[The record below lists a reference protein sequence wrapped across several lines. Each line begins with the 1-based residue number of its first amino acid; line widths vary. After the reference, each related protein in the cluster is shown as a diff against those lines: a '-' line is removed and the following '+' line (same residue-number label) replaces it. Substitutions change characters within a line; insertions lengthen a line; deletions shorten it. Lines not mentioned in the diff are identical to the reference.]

1 MRLALTGRNLD
12 ITPALRQLVTRRLA
26 KLDRLLHD
34 DIISAQV
41 VLRLEKHRHKT
52 DVLVHTSGN
61 HELSGHGE
69 DGSWPVS
76 IGHALTKVEQQA
88 AKLKGKREGQ
98 RRMGRAVIG
107 EPGEAVGTA
116 RRNATTTPATRK
128 RDREDTPILLD
139 TDPAAVRVVRIRRST
154 PKPMRLED
162 AVLKVDEAPGSVLA
176 FRDPSLDRIQVLV
189 RRADGSLGL
198 LDPDV

>member
-34 DIISAQV
+34 GIISAQV
-41 VLRLEKHRHKT
+41 VLRLEKHRHKA
-52 DVLVHTSGN
+52 DVLVRTRGDHA
-61 HELSGHGE
+61 LSGHGE
-69 DGSWPVS
+69 DGTWPTS
-76 IGHALTKVEQQA
+76 ITDALAKVEQQA
-88 AKLKGKREGQ
+88 ARLKGKLEA
-98 RRMGRAVIG
+98 RRRSGRAVVG

-116 RRNATTTPATRK
+116 RRTAVSTPATRT
-128 RDREDTPILLD
+128 RDREEAVA
-139 TDPAAVRVVRIRRST
+139 PAEPSAVRVMRIRRVS

-162 AVLKVDEAPGSVLA
+162 AVLRVDATPGSVLA
-176 FRDPSLDRIQVLV
+176 FRDPSLDRVQVLV
-189 RRADGSLGL
+189 RRADGALGL

>member
-34 DIISAQV
+34 GIISAQV

-52 DVLVHTSGN
+52 DVLLNTRGDHA
-61 HELSGHGE
+61 LAGHGE
-69 DGSWPVS
+69 NGNWQTS
-76 IGHALTKVEQQA
+76 IAGALAKVEQQA
-88 AKLKGKREGQ
+88 ARLKGKREA
-98 RRMGRAVIG
+98 RRRSGNAIVG
-107 EPGEAVGTA
+107 EPGEAIGTA
-116 RRNATTTPATRK
+116 RRTAVSTPATRT
-128 RDREDTPILLD
+128 RDREEAVPPAE
-139 TDPAAVRVVRIRRST
+139 PAAVRVVRIRRVS

-162 AVLKVDEAPGSVLA
+162 AVLRVDATPGSVLA
-176 FRDPSLDRIQVLV
+176 FRDPSLDRVRVLV
-189 RRADGSLGL
+189 RRADGALGL